1 VDTNILTL
9 RIRGMEAAAVQSR
22 RRVSENPIK
31 LKNQKIMNPI
41 NIEDTKQQL
50 GEFVK
55 SYQRPLHGKFAIL
68 SPLRDELIEL
78 DAKGAKSAD
87 IAAILAQFQITVSK
101 DTVARFLRIEKQN
114 ERKKP
119 TTPPARKTMLPRILP
134 PNQK

>member
-1 VDTNILTL
+1 
-9 RIRGMEAAAVQSR
+9 MEAAAVPSR

-31 LKNQKIMNPI
+31 LKKQIIMNPI
-41 NIEDTKQQL
+41 NIEDTKQKL

-78 DAKGAKSAD
+78 DAKGASSAE
-87 IAAILAQFQITVSK
+87 IAAILAQYQVTVSK

-119 TTPPARKTMLPRILP
+119 ATPPARKMMMPRNLASGDKP
-134 PNQK
+134 

>member
-1 VDTNILTL
+1 M
-9 RIRGMEAAAVQSR
+9 GAAAVPSR

-41 NIEDTKQQL
+41 NIEDTKQKL

-78 DAKGAKSAD
+78 DAKGASSAD
-87 IAAILAQFQITVSK
+87 IAAILAQYQITVSK

-119 TTPPARKTMLPRILP
+119 VTPPARKMMMPRNLNSTDKP
-134 PNQK
+134 